1 MSLRIHARNFRA
13 LRTLDWTIPEGV
25 SVLTGANGSGKTTCL
40 LVLRFLKL
48 AIERGW
54 PSAVDFL
61 GGANGLRTHGAPRD
75 EAVEVGIDVDDLSW
89 RLHLTPQ
96 GASVTARE
104 ELLKSG
110 VSKPL
115 YTSDVGDGELLLEA
129 LRRDEPSD
137 VNVGK
142 VFEALSRI
150 AVFYDA
156 DLSGLREAGSRIT
169 DVRTV
174 QTQGKNVLAVLR
186 SWRDKKTTKGRFD
199 FVMEG
204 MNAAFPELFESMDFE
219 VAGQTVSASIYRRGV
234 EEATPLIFEANGIL
248 SLLITLTEVAS
259 AEPGSLFAIDEP
271 EVGLHPYAIR
281 QMMESL
287 HHRAE
292 TIGCRIVV
300 TTHSPVLLNTFDAT
314 PERILVLA
322 PKEDASPKPLSELR
336 TPEWLASFALG
347 ALYADGEFAANG

>member
-40 LVLRFLKL
+40 FVLRFLQL

-54 PSAVDFL
+54 PSAAELL

-75 EAVEVGIDVDDLSW
+75 EAVELGIDVDDLQW

-96 GASVTARE
+96 GAAVTARE
-104 ELLKSG
+104 ELLRSG

-115 YTSDVGDGELLLEA
+115 FASDAGDGELLLEA
-129 LRRDEPSD
+129 LRREEPHD
-137 VNVGK
+137 VNLGS
-142 VFEALSRI
+142 VFEALSKI

-156 DLSGLREAGSRIT
+156 DLSGLREGGSRMAG
-169 DVRTV
+169 VRTV
-174 QTQGKNVLAVLR
+174 HSQGKNVLAVLR

-204 MNAAFPELFESMDFE
+204 MKAAFPELFDSMDFE
-219 VAGQTVSASIYRRGV
+219 VAGQTVSASIYRPGI
-234 EEATPLIFEANGIL
+234 EESTLLNFEANGIL

-259 AEPGSLFAIDEP
+259 AEPGSLVAIDEP

-287 HHRAE
+287 HHRAQS
-292 TIGCRIVV
+292 IGCRIVV
-300 TTHSPVLLNTFDAT
+300 TTHSSVLLNTFDAT
-314 PERILVLA
+314 PERILVLD
-322 PKEDASPKPLSELR
+322 PKEEAFPKPLTEIR
-336 TPEWLASFALG
+336 TREWLASFALG